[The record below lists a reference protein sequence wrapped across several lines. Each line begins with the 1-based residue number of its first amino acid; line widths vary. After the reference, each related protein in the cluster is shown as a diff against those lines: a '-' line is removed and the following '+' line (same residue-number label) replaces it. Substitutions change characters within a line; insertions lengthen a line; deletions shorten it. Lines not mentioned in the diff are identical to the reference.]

1 MSSASEGRYGAIERA
16 YGEGRFSDALERA
29 EALLTELQGPEAT
42 AESQAVLGRL
52 QLLTGHIHLYGLG
65 QPDEARAYYQAVAHS
80 SAPSTLVDLAQAG
93 LKRCEEQ
100 PAASAAPAASTQA
113 SSPVTPEGLD
123 LPATPWL
130 NQLSEPQEALSA
142 LQAAWR
148 DVPASPPAATPLP
161 DEGTPATPWGTVT
174 AADEA
179 TSASEAET
187 GADHCITEGPDEDTS
202 ETKQETALHAEVELV
217 DEQDSSSPGPD
228 YSLGNLVVELAPSPD
243 DRPIENRPQQPQERG
258 QSWRRF
264 FKLKRT

>member
-1 MSSASEGRYGAIERA
+1 MARSA
-16 YGEGRFSDALERA
+16 
-29 EALLTELQGPEAT
+29 
-42 AESQAVLGRL
+42 
-52 QLLTGHIHLYGLG
+52 
-65 QPDEARAYYQAVAHS
+65 
-80 SAPSTLVDLAQAG
+80 APTTLVDLAQAG

-148 DVPASPPAATPLP
+148 EVPASPPAATPLP

-174 AADEA
+174 EADEA
-179 TSASEAET
+179 SSASEAET
-187 GADHCITEGPDEDTS
+187 RADHSITEGPEEDTS
-202 ETKQETALHAEVELV
+202 ETKQETALHTEVELV

-228 YSLGNLVVELAPSPD
+228 YGLGNLVVELALSPD
-243 DRPIENRPQQPQERG
+243 ERPIENRPQQPQERG

>member
-29 EALLTELQGPEAT
+29 KALLTELQGPEAT

-148 DVPASPPAATPLP
+148 EVPASPPAATPLP
-161 DEGTPATPWGTVT
+161 NEGTPATPWGI
-174 AADEA
+174 DEGS
-179 TSASEAET
+179 SASEAET
-187 GADHCITEGPDEDTS
+187 GADQCITEGPDEDTS

-217 DEQDSSSPGPD
+217 DEQDSSSAGPD
-228 YSLGNLVVELAPSPD
+228 YSLGNLVVELALSPD

>member
-1 MSSASEGRYGAIERA
+1 MSSASDGLYGAIERA
-16 YGEGRFSDALERA
+16 YGEGLFIDALERA
-29 EALLTELQGPEAT
+29 KALLTELQGPDASPEA
-42 AESQAVLGRL
+42 QAVLGRL

-65 QPDEARAYYQAVAHS
+65 QPDEARAYYQAVANS

-130 NQLSEPQEALSA
+130 NQPSKPQEALSA

-148 DVPASPPAATPLP
+148 DVPTSPPATTPLP
-161 DEGTPATPWGTVT
+161 DEGTPATPWGT
-174 AADEA
+174 DEA
-179 TSASEAET
+179 SSASEAET
-187 GADHCITEGPDEDTS
+187 RADHSITEGPEEDTS
-202 ETKQETALHAEVELV
+202 ETKQETALHTEVELV
-217 DEQDSSSPGPD
+217 EDQDSSSPGPD

-243 DRPIENRPQQPQERG
+243 DPPSENRPQQPQERG

-264 FKLKRT
+264 FKLKRP

>member
-1 MSSASEGRYGAIERA
+1 MSSASESRYGAIERA

-29 EALLTELQGPEAT
+29 EALLTELQGPDAPPDT
-42 AESQAVLGRL
+42 QAVLGRL

-65 QPDEARAYYQAVAHS
+65 QPDEARAYYQAVARS
-80 SAPSTLVDLAQAG
+80 CAPSTLVDLAQAG

-161 DEGTPATPWGTVT
+161 DEGTPATPWGI
-174 AADEA
+174 DEA
-179 TSASEAET
+179 SSASEAET
-187 GADHCITEGPDEDTS
+187 PADHSITEGPDEDTS
-202 ETKQETALHAEVELV
+202 ETKQEPALHAEVELV
-217 DEQDSSSPGPD
+217 DEHDSSSPGPD

-243 DRPIENRPQQPQERG
+243 DPPSENRPQQPQERG

-264 FKLKRT
+264 FKLKRP

>member
-29 EALLTELQGPEAT
+29 EALLTELQGPEAPPET
-42 AESQAVLGRL
+42 EAVLGRL

-65 QPDEARAYYQAVAHS
+65 QPDEARAYYQAVARS
-80 SAPSTLVDLAQAG
+80 CAPSTLVDLAQAG

-148 DVPASPPAATPLP
+148 EVPASPPAATPLP
-161 DEGTPATPWGTVT
+161 DEGTPATPWGI
-174 AADEA
+174 DEA
-179 TSASEAET
+179 SSASEAET
-187 GADHCITEGPDEDTS
+187 RADHSITEGPEEDTS
-202 ETKQETALHAEVELV
+202 ETKQETALHTEVELV

-243 DRPIENRPQQPQERG
+243 DPPSENRPQQPQERG

-264 FKLKRT
+264 FKLKRP